1 MSINPKYIYSEEAEN
16 FSFFRIPRTL
26 VKDERFRDLS
36 TDSKLLYGL
45 MLDRM
50 TLSLQNGWQD
60 TESRAFIYFTLE
72 EIRATLACGH
82 NKAVRSLAELE
93 QYALIERVKQ
103 GKGKPAKIYVKK
115 IPAADTDR
123 GEDTENDS
131 ISPKPV
137 DLKRSEKSTCSPS
150 VLKRLDFPKGDG
162 NYTDVKLF

>member
-1 MSINPKYIYSEEAEN
+1 MSINPEYIYSEEAEN

-72 EIRATLACGH
+72 EIRATLACG
-82 NKAVRSLAELE
+82 
-93 QYALIERVKQ
+93 
-103 GKGKPAKIYVKK
+103 
-115 IPAADTDR
+115 DTGPR
-123 GEDTENDS
+123 QARKNLCEEDS
-131 ISPKPV
+131 
-137 DLKRSEKSTCSPS
+137 R
-150 VLKRLDFPKGDG
+150 R
-162 NYTDVKLF
+162 